1 MQPAIIYEDE
11 DIIVCKKP
19 AGVATQ
25 TRRIG
30 QADMESLLKNYRASK
45 GELPYIGV
53 VHRLDQP
60 VEGVMVFAKNKEA
73 AADLSRQIKTKENKI
88 YRGSRTNGDFW
99 RRKKQTSQNNT
110 PKGVGR

>member
-25 TRRIG
+25 TKRIG

-45 GELPYIGV
+45 GETPYIGV
-53 VHRLDQP
+53 WTSRSQESWYLLKIKSQHR
-60 VEGVMVFAKNKEA
+60 
-73 AADLSRQIKTKENKI
+73 I
-88 YRGSRTNGDFW
+88 
-99 RRKKQTSQNNT
+99 
-110 PKGVGR
+110 

>member
-30 QADMESLLKNYRASK
+30 QAGHGEPAQKNYRASK

-60 VEGVMVFAKNKEA
+60 VEGIMVFAKK
-73 AADLSRQIKTKENKI
+73 
-88 YRGSRTNGDFW
+88 
-99 RRKKQTSQNNT
+99 
-110 PKGVGR
+110 

>member
-45 GELPYIGV
+45 GELPYIGTSV
-53 VHRLDQP
+53 RSAGGRHY
-60 VEGVMVFAKNKEA
+60 GVC
-73 AADLSRQIKTKENKI
+73 
-88 YRGSRTNGDFW
+88 
-99 RRKKQTSQNNT
+99 KK
-110 PKGVGR
+110 

>member
-30 QADMESLLKNYRASK
+30 QAEPAKKLPCIQRGASLYWCGTSVRSA
-45 GELPYIGV
+45 GGRHYGV
-53 VHRLDQP
+53 C
-60 VEGVMVFAKNKEA
+60 
-73 AADLSRQIKTKENKI
+73 
-88 YRGSRTNGDFW
+88 
-99 RRKKQTSQNNT
+99 KK
-110 PKGVGR
+110 

>member
-60 VEGVMVFAKNKEA
+60 VEGIMVFAKNKEA
-73 AADLSRQIKTKENKI
+73 PPDQNKTGGQILLCDDGRRAGKEKRNL
-88 YRGSRTNGDFW
+88 RG
-99 RRKKQTSQNNT
+99 
-110 PKGVGR
+110 

>member
-30 QADMESLLKNYRASK
+30 QADMESLPCIQRGASLYWC
-45 GELPYIGV
+45 GTSVRPAGGRHYGV
-53 VHRLDQP
+53 C
-60 VEGVMVFAKNKEA
+60 
-73 AADLSRQIKTKENKI
+73 
-88 YRGSRTNGDFW
+88 
-99 RRKKQTSQNNT
+99 KK
-110 PKGVGR
+110 

>member
-60 VEGVMVFAKNKEA
+60 VEGIMVFAKNKEA
-73 AADLSRQIKTKENKI
+73 AALIWKVNLGGLN
-88 YRGSRTNGDFW
+88 YRKS
-99 RRKKQTSQNNT
+99 
-110 PKGVGR
+110 

>member
-25 TRRIG
+25 TKRIG

-45 GELPYIGV
+45 GETPYI
-53 VHRLDQP
+53 
-60 VEGVMVFAKNKEA
+60 
-73 AADLSRQIKTKENKI
+73 LSLIHI
-88 YRGSRTNGDFW
+88 
-99 RRKKQTSQNNT
+99 
-110 PKGVGR
+110 

>member
-45 GELPYIGV
+45 GGASLYWCGTSVRPAGGRRYGV
-53 VHRLDQP
+53 C
-60 VEGVMVFAKNKEA
+60 
-73 AADLSRQIKTKENKI
+73 
-88 YRGSRTNGDFW
+88 
-99 RRKKQTSQNNT
+99 KK
-110 PKGVGR
+110 

>member
-60 VEGVMVFAKNKEA
+60 VEGVMVFAKNKEP
-73 AADLSRQIKTKENKI
+73 DQNKTGGQILLCDDGRRAGKEKRNL
-88 YRGSRTNGDFW
+88 RG
-99 RRKKQTSQNNT
+99 
-110 PKGVGR
+110 

>member
-45 GELPYIGV
+45 GELPYI
-53 VHRLDQP
+53 
-60 VEGVMVFAKNKEA
+60 
-73 AADLSRQIKTKENKI
+73 LSLIHI
-88 YRGSRTNGDFW
+88 
-99 RRKKQTSQNNT
+99 
-110 PKGVGR
+110 

>member
-45 GELPYIGV
+45 GELPYIRPAGGRHYGV
-53 VHRLDQP
+53 C
-60 VEGVMVFAKNKEA
+60 
-73 AADLSRQIKTKENKI
+73 
-88 YRGSRTNGDFW
+88 
-99 RRKKQTSQNNT
+99 KK
-110 PKGVGR
+110 

>member
-60 VEGVMVFAKNKEA
+60 VKALWCLQKIKKQ
-73 AADLSRQIKTKENKI
+73 RQI
-88 YRGSRTNGDFW
+88 
-99 RRKKQTSQNNT
+99 
-110 PKGVGR
+110 

>member
-45 GELPYIGV
+45 GELPYIGGTSV
-53 VHRLDQP
+53 RPAGGRHY
-60 VEGVMVFAKNKEA
+60 GVC
-73 AADLSRQIKTKENKI
+73 
-88 YRGSRTNGDFW
+88 
-99 RRKKQTSQNNT
+99 KK
-110 PKGVGR
+110 

>member
-60 VEGVMVFAKNKEA
+60 VEGIMVFAKNKEA
-73 AADLSRQIKTKENKI
+73 AADLSRQIKTGGQILLCDDGRRAGKEKRNL
-88 YRGSRTNGDFW
+88 RG
-99 RRKKQTSQNNT
+99 
-110 PKGVGR
+110 

>member
-30 QADMESLLKNYRASK
+30 QADMESLLKITVHPK
-45 GELPYIGV
+45 GSFLILVWYIG
-53 VHRLDQP
+53 
-60 VEGVMVFAKNKEA
+60 
-73 AADLSRQIKTKENKI
+73 
-88 YRGSRTNGDFW
+88 
-99 RRKKQTSQNNT
+99 
-110 PKGVGR
+110 